1 MYSPCV
7 HTHWYPCTYSHSF
20 LFLFLVRAYK
30 ALRSAAS
37 ARHAGSQGNNI
48 CCCRTKQC
56 EWSVQRSRI
65 RCKLTT
71 CKCQELHA
79 PGKQPGRRMHASYK
93 YVPGTKQKEE
103 CCIVLRLELIKGKSF
118 AHHPLLVAVYF
129 LWRGRFDFFV
139 GFENTASYR

>member
-1 MYSPCV
+1 MTEYDVQDARSHGRIKLHVNEAAGEV
-7 HTHWYPCTYSHSF
+7 HNF
-20 LFLFLVRAYK
+20 
-30 ALRSAAS
+30 
-37 ARHAGSQGNNI
+37 
-48 CCCRTKQC
+48 
-56 EWSVQRSRI
+56 